1 MDLHRLTLLRELNYR
16 GTIAAVAQALSYSPS
31 TISAQ
36 LSQLETEI
44 GVPLL
49 EPVGRRL
56 RLTPQA
62 QILVRHTE
70 AILLQVETAE
80 AEIAHSMHELSGTV
94 RIALFQT
101 AALAL
106 LPSVLSALALAHP
119 MLRIEFAQAE
129 TEQAL
134 PQLLHDFDLVVG
146 EEYPGHLLP
155 RPTNVSMV
163 ELIRDPIRLAGAGDH
178 DGEAADLSE
187 FADRVWV
194 MEPVGAASRAWAVE
208 RCRASGFE
216 PDVPYET
223 DDVVVHR
230 RLAEAGL
237 ALALLPDLLFV
248 GTAPSLPLVRI
259 GEPDFYSRSLFMA
272 SRSGSSAHP
281 AILTCQAAFAAAAN

>member
-36 LSQLETEI
+36 LSQLEIEI

-70 AILLQVETAE
+70 SILLQVETAE
-80 AEIAHSMHELSGTV
+80 AEIAHSMHELRGTV

-146 EEYPGHLLP
+146 E
-155 RPTNVSMV
+155 
-163 ELIRDPIRLAGAGDH
+163 
-178 DGEAADLSE
+178 
-187 FADRVWV
+187 
-194 MEPVGAASRAWAVE
+194 
-208 RCRASGFE
+208 
-216 PDVPYET
+216 
-223 DDVVVHR
+223 
-230 RLAEAGL
+230 
-237 ALALLPDLLFV
+237 
-248 GTAPSLPLVRI
+248 
-259 GEPDFYSRSLFMA
+259 
-272 SRSGSSAHP
+272 
-281 AILTCQAAFAAAAN
+281 